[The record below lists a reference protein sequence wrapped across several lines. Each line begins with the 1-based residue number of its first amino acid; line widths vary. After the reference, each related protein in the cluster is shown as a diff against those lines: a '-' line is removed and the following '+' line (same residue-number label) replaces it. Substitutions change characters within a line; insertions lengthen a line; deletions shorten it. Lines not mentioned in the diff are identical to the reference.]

1 MSIGGIGFVLLII
14 ALLIGEVSDVFDGDA
29 DIDADDGVEH
39 SQGGPSIFSF
49 RFIACFA
56 TGFGG
61 GGCIAYYYGLGYV
74 LSSLVGTGS
83 AVVLAGI
90 LYVIVKFL
98 YKQQASSNVR
108 SGDLVGKSGA
118 VSVAVPAGGTGEAV
132 FTIKGRSMAQLVQSE
147 DGGALPSGK
156 VVTVKKVVGDKLIV
170 TEEKGD

>member
-1 MSIGGIGFVLLII
+1 MLLI
-14 ALLIGEVSDVFDGDA
+14 ALLLGELSDFFDGDA
-29 DIDADDGVEH
+29 DADVDVHDGMEH
-39 SQGGPSIFSF
+39 SHGGPSIFSF
-49 RFIACFA
+49 RFISCFV

-74 LSSLVGTGS
+74 FSSLIGLGT
-83 AVVLAGI
+83 AVILAGI

-118 VSVAVPAGGTGEAV
+118 VSVAVPEGGTGEAL
-132 FTIKGRSMAQLVQSE
+132 FTIKGRSMAQFIQSE
-147 DGGALPSGK
+147 DGRALPSGK

-170 TEEKGD
+170 TEEKGE